1 MKDLW
6 GQKNDRSTLTSNI
19 FSTLCNN
26 IILLLIVINNFDTA
40 LSTIVIEDIQ
50 DETCVKFWLF

>member
-6 GQKNDRSTLTSNI
+6 GQKNGRGTLTSNI

-26 IILLLIVINNFDTA
+26 IILLFIVINNCDT
-40 LSTIVIEDIQ
+40 LFLHYVIEDIQ
-50 DETCVKFWLF
+50 DETCLKFWFF